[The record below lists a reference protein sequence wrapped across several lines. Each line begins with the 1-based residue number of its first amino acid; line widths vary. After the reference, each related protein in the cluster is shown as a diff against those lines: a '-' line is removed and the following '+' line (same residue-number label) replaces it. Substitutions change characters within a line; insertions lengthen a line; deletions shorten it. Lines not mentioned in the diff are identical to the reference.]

1 LLIDV
6 HAHLFTPGMLNR
18 HAFWGPFM
26 KTQGL
31 TVGHFSL
38 GTNKHR
44 KPAASDAEAEANM
57 LSRMTHSARRSLMA
71 ERGVDKLVLSTPSHA
86 FMYWAGDF
94 GNEYA
99 RICNDEISAYCAED
113 PAHFDFWCHANLADP
128 AEAVKEIDRAV
139 TKLGAKGLCV
149 GGANFNGLEA
159 HSVELFPVWQK
170 LSELNVPIMVHG
182 YNQSIWLGE
191 KHHDDKFETSSIV
204 GDCVDETLFFW
215 YLICGGALDTFPK
228 LKTYITHSGGM
239 AVFQLGRLSEL
250 NKGMA
255 PDARN
260 KKPVLDYMPNFWFDL
275 DVHSPALRRG
285 VLEVVGVDRL
295 VHGTN
300 FGGAYDNGD
309 PTLGLGLNAA
319 DSEKVRSGN
328 AIELLNLST

>member
-1 LLIDV
+1 V
-6 HAHLFTPGMLNR
+6 
-18 HAFWGPFM
+18 
-26 KTQGL
+26 
-31 TVGHFSL
+31 S
-38 GTNKHR
+38 
-44 KPAASDAEAEANM
+44 AAPTSTACKRTAKSC
-57 LSRMTHSARRSLMA
+57 SR
-71 ERGVDKLVLSTPSHA
+71 
-86 FMYWAGDF
+86 
-94 GNEYA
+94 
-99 RICNDEISAYCAED
+99 
-113 PAHFDFWCHANLADP
+113 
-128 AEAVKEIDRAV
+128 
-139 TKLGAKGLCV
+139 
-149 GGANFNGLEA
+149 
-159 HSVELFPVWQK
+159 
-170 LSELNVPIMVHG
+170 
-182 YNQSIWLGE
+182 
-191 KHHDDKFETSSIV
+191 SIV

-215 YLICGGALDTFPK
+215 YLICGGALDVFPK

-260 KKPVLDYMPNFWFDL
+260 KKPVMDYMPNFWFDL